1 MLVSFVSSGSFTKLF
16 IRVTNLGTV
25 SSVLS
30 VAVWKIMY
38 ELMLNSQLTI
48 EQSQMVASARDTEKV
63 IPEKTVSL
71 VGYIKITEWKAV
83 FFFPQR
89 RWLIQPINAHKRN
102 SWCVL
107 YKPQGTGFLMTRMFS
122 Y

>member
-1 MLVSFVSSGSFTKLF
+1 
-16 IRVTNLGTV
+16 
-25 SSVLS
+25 
-30 VAVWKIMY
+30 MY

-83 FFFPQR
+83 FFFLR
-89 RWLIQPINAHKRN
+89 E
-102 SWCVL
+102 
-107 YKPQGTGFLMTRMFS
+107 GG
-122 Y
+122 

>member
-1 MLVSFVSSGSFTKLF
+1 MLVSLVSSGSFTKVF

-48 EQSQMVASARDTEKV
+48 EQSQMVASAWDTEKV

-83 FFFPQR
+83 FFSSEKV
-89 RWLIQPINAHKRN
+89 AD
-102 SWCVL
+102 ST
-107 YKPQGTGFLMTRMFS
+107 YKCT
-122 Y
+122 